1 MAFKVK
7 PDTDC
12 RLSTGGKAANFA
24 MYIHEYQKRV
34 HYGETDQMGY
44 LYYGR
49 YADYYEIGRCEM
61 LRALGLTYKQME
73 EDYRVMLPVAAMESR
88 YIRPAK
94 YDELL
99 TVRTT
104 LRTLPHDKHMTFYV
118 EVFNEQKKLVNG
130 GRIRLVFVNMDTMKP
145 MPAPTFFT
153 DLLLNY
159 FPEQA
164 AALAE
169 AQPVQ

>member
-1 MAFKVK
+1 
-7 PDTDC
+7 
-12 RLSTGGKAANFA
+12 
-24 MYIHEYQKRV
+24 MYVHEYQKRV

-88 YIRPAK
+88 YIRPAR
-94 YDELL
+94 YDEML
-99 TVRTT
+99 TIRTT
-104 LRTLPHDKHMTFYV
+104 LRTFPTDKHMTFYV

-130 GRIRLVFVNMDTMKP
+130 GRIRLVFVNMDNNRP
-145 MPAPTFFT
+145 MPAPAFFT
-153 DLLLNY
+153 NLLLPF
-159 FPEQA
+159 FPEHA
-164 AALAE
+164 PALAE
-169 AQPVQ
+169 AQP